1 MRILMVGGTPLY
13 PGGVEAFCE
22 RSRQA
27 MVRQCD
33 WEIWHMPADTSFLK
47 LAQVPALL
55 KRLSSLISYRRKG
68 VDCLWLQYVCFPDL
82 AYLFVAKLCGFTVM
96 VTPHLG
102 SNWRSQANPI
112 LRVCS
117 GWLLALADRLALIS
131 RTQELE
137 INLPKRV
144 PRSAIRTF
152 LPENVLTGDI
162 PDSVGQPPTIQL
174 IHSGRLSDGKGTFL
188 FLDVCRDLQAAG
200 VPFRAKITGGADE
213 ATYARIRAMIAAY
226 SLQDRVTLLGRVS
239 DEELLRLLSA
249 SDILV
254 HLSKI
259 DSYPLIVLESI
270 ACSMFPICIDLA
282 GASDML
288 TTYTGHVV
296 TGREAVAQTV
306 EFVSRQQVR
315 EIRAVSKEAAL
326 RVRKDYAWARC
337 VCAVQAAILETVQ
350 KPEAATA

>member
-1 MRILMVGGTPLY
+1 MRILMVGGTPRH

-27 MVRQCD
+27 MACQCD

-55 KRLSSLISYRRKG
+55 KRLFSLLEYRRKG
-68 VDCLWLQYVCFPDL
+68 IDCVWLQYVCFPDL
-82 AYLFVAKLCGFTVM
+82 AYLLVAKLCGFTVM

-112 LRVCS
+112 LRTCS

-137 INLPKRV
+137 INLPRRV
-144 PRSAIRTF
+144 PRSAIRNF

-162 PDSVGQPPTIQL
+162 PDGAGQAPTIQL
-174 IHSGRLSDGKGTFL
+174 IHSGRLSEGKGTFL

-200 VPFRAKITGGADE
+200 VCFQARITGGADE
-213 ATYARIRAMIAAY
+213 ATYERIRNIIAAS
-226 SLQDRVTLLGRVS
+226 SLQDRVTLMGRVS
-239 DEELLRLLSA
+239 DEELHRLLCT

-254 HLSKI
+254 HLSRI
-259 DSYPLIVLESI
+259 DSYPLIVLEGI

-282 GASDML
+282 GASDMV
-288 TTYTGHVV
+288 TTYAGHLV
-296 TGREAVAQTV
+296 TGSEAVAQTV
-306 EFVSRQQVR
+306 EFIGCQQFR
-315 EIRAVSKEAAL
+315 ELRAASKEAAS
-326 RVRKDYAWARC
+326 RVRKDYAWPRC
-337 VCAVQAAILETVQ
+337 VCAVQAAILETIQ
-350 KPEAATA
+350 KPEAVTA